1 MFPGSLHYEF
11 IKSLDPPQGAGDR
24 VRRTRQRPIGIRVR
38 RKPDSTDE

>member
-24 VRRTRQRPIGIRVR
+24 VRRGWQRPTGIRVR
-38 RKPDSTDE
+38 RRPGSTEE